1 MPGLSTLRIL
11 PFLLA
16 AFLLLGGVP
25 QPPACA
31 QEPPTPR
38 KRAES
43 LAEEARQHRD
53 LGDLPRALGKFRES
67 LALHPGGGTWRE
79 LGDLFAEADRHRE
92 AVDAYR
98 AAATADPSLEPE
110 LRMSIGIQLL
120 WADRPKEA
128 VPLLASVAENRPH
141 DPEARRYLAL
151 ALRWSDRLREAEG
164 LYRQILEK
172 DPRDDRARLG
182 LSESLLWQG
191 RFQAAARE
199 YRRVLEERPDEPE
212 ALTGLSRARLFQDMP
227 EEAEE
232 WISRAEKAAPGIPE
246 VREQSLRVRE
256 RLARYTEFGFRGSR
270 DSDELSSYEL
280 SLSVHGRPARGLD
293 LDGTVRQLFLRQ
305 GSPGKEDNLG
315 AEDSADGTGGSFSA
329 AWRRSPAIGWR
340 AGVGSTRYDVA
351 DFHPWSANLGVTAN
365 PRDTFQLDLEWE
377 RGHWDSILS
386 FQNRVVLDTVS
397 LTVSKHFAWK
407 TEVSASA
414 ALLFHRNE
422 NTTNQERE
430 NRGARYGL
438 TITRRLY
445 LRGDAASLAGI
456 LRFGGLGFDRDLD
469 VGVFDP
475 KRYTS
480 QEAGIDWRFR
490 LRPGWEFHGTALA
503 GAQQEKGA
511 KSGPTYSVEAALDRK
526 IGLGGISIGGFGS
539 DSNTGGQG
547 EGFRRYGGLFRV
559 RIPF

>member
-1 MPGLSTLRIL
+1 MPGLSASRIL
-11 PFLLA
+11 LPLLFA
-16 AFLLLGGVP
+16 LLLGGVP
-25 QPPACA
+25 RTTACA

-38 KRAES
+38 ERAES

-53 LGDLPRALGKFRES
+53 LGDHSRALEKYREA
-67 LALHPGGGTWRE
+67 LALHPGGGTFRE
-79 LGDLFAEADRHRE
+79 IGDLFAETDRHRE
-92 AVDAYR
+92 AIDAYR
-98 AAATADPSLEPE
+98 AAVAADASLEPE

-120 WADRPKEA
+120 WADRAKEA

-141 DPEARRYLAL
+141 DPEARHYLAL

-172 DPRDDRARLG
+172 NPRDVKARLG

-191 RFQAAARE
+191 RFQAAAQE
-199 YRRVLEERPDEPE
+199 YRRVLEEQPDEPE

-232 WISRAEKAAPGIPE
+232 RIARAAKASPGTPE
-246 VREQSLRVRE
+246 VRDQVARVRE
-256 RLARYTEFGFRGSR
+256 RLARFAEAGFRGSR
-270 DSDELSSYEL
+270 DSDELSAWEL
-280 SLSVHGRPARGLD
+280 SLTVHGRPARGLD
-293 LDGTVRQLFLRQ
+293 LDGTVRQLFFRQ
-305 GSPGKEDNLG
+305 GSPGKQDNLG

-340 AGVGSTRYDVA
+340 AGAGSTRYDVA
-351 DFHPWSANLGVTAN
+351 DFHPWSANLGVTIT
-365 PRDTFQLDLEWE
+365 PIDTVRIDLDWE

-386 FQNRVVLDTVS
+386 FQNRVVHDTAA
-397 LTVSKHFAWK
+397 LAVSKHFAWK
-407 TEVSASA
+407 TEISVSA
-414 ALLFHRNE
+414 ALLYHRNE
-422 NTTNQERE
+422 NATNQERE

-438 TITRRLY
+438 TLTRRLY
-445 LRGDAASLAGI
+445 LRGDIAYLAGI
-456 LRFGGLGFDRDLD
+456 LRFGWLGFDRDLD

-475 KRYTS
+475 ERYTS

-490 LRPGWEFHGTALA
+490 LRPGWEFRGTALA

-511 KSGPTYSVEAALDRK
+511 ESGPTYSVEATLDRK

-539 DSNTGGQG
+539 DSNAGGQG
-547 EGFRRYGGLFRV
+547 EGFRRHGGLLRL